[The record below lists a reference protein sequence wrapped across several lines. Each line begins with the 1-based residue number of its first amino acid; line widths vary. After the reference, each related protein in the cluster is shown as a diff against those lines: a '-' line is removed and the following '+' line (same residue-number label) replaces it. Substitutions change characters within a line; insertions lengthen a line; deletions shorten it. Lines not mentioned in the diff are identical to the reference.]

1 MVTAEKEMLDNLLSR
16 CRSGVIRWEVHFPL
30 LSVLPSSW
38 PVRFL
43 CSYCLAR
50 ASLVVCVRIVLC
62 RHGLLVSKFAQPQ
75 LNKNTTETKH
85 FLTVKSNR
93 VSKAV
98 TVFFLFFFASRIKY
112 YVTDFQHARREE
124 LLIMYDT
131 PKQKLTSGKFKITY
145 HPEAATTW
153 DEKLKKSSPKE
164 ANSTRKN
171 TQHAEP
177 SFALAAILVVPS
189 PLRGSR
195 DTCLSREPI
204 T

>member
-93 VSKAV
+93 VWKAM
-98 TVFFLFFFASRIKY
+98 TVFFLFFFRVSN
-112 YVTDFQHARREE
+112 
-124 LLIMYDT
+124 
-131 PKQKLTSGKFKITY
+131 KILCY
-145 HPEAATTW
+145 RF
-153 DEKLKKSSPKE
+153 
-164 ANSTRKN
+164 STRQTRRFTDNVWHTETKIN
-171 TQHAEP
+171 ERKIQNNLP
-177 SFALAAILVVPS
+177 SGS
-189 PLRGSR
+189 CNNLRRKTEKKFSER
-195 DTCLSREPI
+195 S
-204 T
+204 